1 MHPLTPPDPFVALR
15 GAVGQAAAR
24 EWQRLAELHPTAR
37 LILVADLV
45 WNHAY
50 PLAHRASHAAVTGQI
65 SVAASVV
72 VAQLRD
78 LGEPDPRAA
87 ASLRRLAAA
96 AEHTA
101 RRTDVFA
108 PPAHRDTLDAIGH
121 AARLPGAPPP
131 WRVATDLG
139 WADAL
144 RHGSVGGALT
154 AATDTIIAWR
164 TSGGP
169 AGWVNGQPV
178 QQWAHELLTQI
189 HRQVNPPW
197 AARRHRGDTPA
208 GAADRQSPDGEPAP
222 PRSGPGIT
230 AAQLAAQ
237 DRAPGAAPAAVIALP
252 DRRARGAAGR
262 PAASANRALR

>member
-1 MHPLTPPDPFVALR
+1 MHPLTPPAPSAALR
-15 GAVGQAAAR
+15 AAVGQAAAR

-72 VAQLRD
+72 AAQLRD
-78 LGEPDPRAA
+78 LGEPDPRAS

-101 RRTDVFA
+101 RRTDVMT
-108 PPAHRDTLDAIGH
+108 PPAHRDAIGH

-131 WRVATDLG
+131 WRVATALG

-144 RHGSVGGALT
+144 RHGAVGGALT
-154 AATDTIIAWR
+154 AATDTLIAWR
-164 TSGGP
+164 TSGRP

-189 HRQVNPPW
+189 YRQVNPPGMS
-197 AARRHRGDTPA
+197 RGGPA
-208 GAADRQSPDGEPAP
+208 GPRRGETQRQGRGGEP
-222 PRSGPGIT
+222 GPGPPPSAAT

-237 DRAPGAAPAAVIALP
+237 DRAAGVGAATVVALD
-252 DRRARGAAGR
+252 DRRGR
-262 PAASANRALR
+262 VRASASASALRRTK